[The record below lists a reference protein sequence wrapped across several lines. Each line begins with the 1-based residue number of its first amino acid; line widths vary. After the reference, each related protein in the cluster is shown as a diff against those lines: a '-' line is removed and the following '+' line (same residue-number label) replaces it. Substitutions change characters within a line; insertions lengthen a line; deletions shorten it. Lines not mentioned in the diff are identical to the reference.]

1 MAEFYLFICQFV
13 SDFLWPHGLQH
24 SRFPCLSLFPGVCSN
39 SCPLSQWCYL
49 IISFS
54 VILFSCPQSFPASGS
69 FQMSKFFAS
78 GGQSIAAS
86 ASVLLCRILL
96 RTMHNRVNMQFLALR
111 IIQIHTHIINTQNEP
126 MHTHRHLQ
134 NYAKSSKML
143 SVFLIFEIVNNFCYY
158 MFFLFSEVFWNV
170 NIRFHNQKQF
180 CMVFKN
186 RWIELHTY
194 SIYA

>member
-111 IIQIHTHIINTQNEP
+111 IIQIHTH
-126 MHTHRHLQ
+126 THILCIYKLNHFAAHLKY
-134 NYAKSSKML
+134 N
-143 SVFLIFEIVNNFCYY
+143 IVNRLYFK
-158 MFFLFSEVFWNV
+158 FFFFTVISLSYFLTFAVMYVRECFAYV
-170 NIRFHNQKQF
+170 
-180 CMVFKN
+180 
-186 RWIELHTY
+186 LL
-194 SIYA
+194 